1 MWPVRRKWPLLEGTY
16 RKVDLL
22 YRWSV
27 RHTILLGRVCDPLLG
42 GGTYIPD
49 YTVVAPNCQA
59 CRVIHRPFLCRTY
72 HESDD

>member
-42 GGTYIPD
+42 GGLIANGGLIYQII
-49 YTVVAPNCQA
+49 
-59 CRVIHRPFLCRTY
+59 R
-72 HESDD
+72 